1 MRLPVL
7 AVIMPFLMLSS
18 PLGIAQEQRL
28 EPGFS
33 NGVPYLSG
41 GIGDE
46 ELAEIDRAR
55 PNYNTRLV
63 LSEASGSYVS
73 NVTLNLATVL
83 GEPIVSFSGAGPLVL
98 LQLPPGSY
106 LINARYED
114 RTVQKRF
121 DVRDNTAQSVSIL
134 W

>member
-1 MRLPVL
+1 MHLPVL

-63 LSEASGSYVS
+63 LLGT
-73 NVTLNLATVL
+73 TLWEQGLDGKTVAEPDRYALACDRA
-83 GEPIVSFSGAGPLVL
+83 GAAAAAQRGAVRRQVDLVCRL
-98 LQLPPGSY
+98 L
-106 LINARYED
+106 AAD
-114 RTVQKRF
+114 
-121 DVRDNTAQSVSIL
+121 
-134 W
+134 